1 MAEQLENPVEE
12 NNLLQNNS
20 VLYKIASFSY
30 SENIEKLMNRDV
42 FLCRPDDTVQFV
54 AKEMAGRGISSVI
67 ATDSKGVPVGI
78 VTERDM
84 VRKVIADGDVCDI
97 GKKISDIMTADPV
110 CLSPEDSL
118 FDSLYA
124 FSTNKIKH
132 LPVVR
137 DGEVV
142 GIITLRKIM
151 KLRYSEPF
159 VLIGELEQAKSLEEY
174 KKIKEDMIDLVH
186 EKLSS
191 RVDPV
196 DVVNMLSLIN
206 FHIHKK
212 LLLKVINSQQ
222 SPPPVDYC
230 FFVTGSH
237 GRKENLLFPDQ
248 DFCVITEDHDES
260 RKEEVDTY
268 FKKVSQEFSEALNE
282 VGFVFCPGNVMG
294 QNPDWRRPL
303 SQWKQFVWEVCN
315 REGPLYYKV
324 HDTYF

>member
-1 MAEQLENPVEE
+1 LADKPEELPEE

-67 ATDSKGVPVGI
+67 ATDSEGAPVGI
-78 VTERDM
+78 VTERDL
-84 VRKVIADGDVCDI
+84 VRKVVAAGDVCDT

-212 LLLKVINSQQ
+212 LLLRVIERQKNV
-222 SPPPVDYC
+222 PPVDYC

-260 RKEEVDTY
+260 RIE
-268 FKKVSQEFSEALNE
+268 
-282 VGFVFCPGNVMG
+282 
-294 QNPDWRRPL
+294 
-303 SQWKQFVWEVCN
+303 
-315 REGPLYYKV
+315 
-324 HDTYF
+324 